1 MKYLSSERPAPQCED
16 NEASNKR
23 ARMTKKLLEE
33 QVIIRHR
40 KFVASTNPPNPA
52 LIEKIRKR
60 VGESGISSSSNP
72 SSDTQAPNRQKSER
86 IRTHDADGEDEQQ
99 RVQRRKVAIEN
110 PTEPKMTRRRFT
122 DAMRLQVLDDQVMAK
137 KRRLNEVS
145 PALIQRNVKKQLR
158 RDKVGVHGSV
168 NEHRLDGDN
177 SSCSKR
183 CRISESN
190 AIARSLNVGR
200 K

>member
-33 QVIIRHR
+33 HFIIRHR

-99 RVQRRKVAIEN
+99 RFQRRKVAIEN

-145 PALIQRNVKKQLR
+145 PA
-158 RDKVGVHGSV
+158 
-168 NEHRLDGDN
+168 
-177 SSCSKR
+177 
-183 CRISESN
+183 
-190 AIARSLNVGR
+190 
-200 K
+200 